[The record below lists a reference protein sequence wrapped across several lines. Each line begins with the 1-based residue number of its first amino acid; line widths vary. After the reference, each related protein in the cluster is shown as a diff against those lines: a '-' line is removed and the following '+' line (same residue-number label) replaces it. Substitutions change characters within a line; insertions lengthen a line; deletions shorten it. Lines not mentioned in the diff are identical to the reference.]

1 MHFEAELQEVVVGGD
16 PDGGQRCGGLVEGGM
31 AELGGPAQPVRGFCG
46 GLDLEGGLGVALE
59 AGEDDGEGLAGRGEE
74 AAPVEG
80 QRERGS
86 GVGGGEVEVGAAF
99 GVGLLVVLEPGL
111 GEAGGGPVAF
121 EAGVALLEVGEALG
135 LDAIGFELGA
145 VAGEDVP
152 LLALDAVVDEG
163 ALVDGDG
170 LQVGAAPGGDLL
182 AVVAD
187 VGGPGG
193 DGEGDG
199 DVDCRFAVGLGGF
212 GCDGEVAAAGGGAG
226 EAAGLGLG
234 QAGQE
239 DERGQE
245 RFQSQGRSSR

>member
-16 PDGGQRCGGLVEGGM
+16 PDGGEGCGSLVEGGV
-31 AELGGPAQPVRGFCG
+31 AELGGPAQPVRGLGG

-59 AGEDDGEGLAGRGEE
+59 AGEDEGEGLAGGREE

-80 QRERGS
+80 QREGGA

-99 GVGLLVVLEPGL
+99 GVGSLVVLEPGL
-111 GEAGGGPVAF
+111 GEAGGGPVAL

-135 LDAIGFELGA
+135 LDAIGFEFGA

-170 LQVGAAPGGDLL
+170 LQVGAAPGGDFLS
-182 AVVAD
+182 VVAD
-187 VGGPGG
+187 VGGPGV

-234 QAGQE
+234 QSGQQ

-245 RFQSQGRSSR
+245 RFQSQGRSFR